1 MGCEDMWFPP
11 LKFCFDTFFD
21 TAYMFVITQTIML
34 VKDENIEKIS
44 TKHGFYSVLC

>member
-1 MGCEDMWFPP
+1 MWFP
-11 LKFCFDTFFD
+11 LKFLLRYFYD

-44 TKHGFYSVLC
+44 TKHGFIVFYVNMQ